1 MNNLSMK
8 TKTSTLLKCRVT
20 GETRRSNQKYISAK
34 AEANNTTP
42 EEWSA
47 YYVTKPTILSVQSD
61 LNEMGIKP
69 VLAKLDMDGE
79 TLDKVL
85 RFNGKSKKSLD
96 DYKKATAPKQVQV
109 TVPASQEPA
118 SQEESAEEVV
128 S

>member
-8 TKTSTLLKCRVT
+8 TKTNTLLKCRVT

-34 AEANNTTP
+34 AEANGATP

-47 YYVTKPTILSVQSD
+47 YYVTKPTILAIQSD
-61 LNEMGIKP
+61 LNESGIKP
-69 VLAKLDMDGE
+69 VMAKYDMDGE

-85 RFNGKSKKSLD
+85 RFNGKSKKTLD
-96 DYKKATAPKQVQV
+96 DYKKAAAPKQVQV
-109 TVPASQEPA
+109 TVPANQEQP
-118 SQEESAEEVV
+118 AEEVA